1 MTSNINLAPLLIPL
15 GMLMLGW
22 IIGFFDSNLRT
33 AKKIK
38 EAEQKAELAI
48 HQAKAESQ
56 RAIEAAAAQSVL
68 AAPPPADTSALKLG
82 IDKSNRANLELDGQ
96 LVNTARL
103 TSAQRK
109 RLIDLTETMRAWVEG
124 GAAQSRSAVSQ
135 PASRPLAAQTPS
147 LKKLV
152 PSPRAAQT
160 PPIAASVSQ
169 PKPSR
174 LAAVLLPP
182 LKDAAAPLTSM
193 AAQIE
198 DILQTNLLGTPLENR
213 GVHINESVQG
223 SVVVMVGAQKYESIS
238 EVPDA
243 EILAAI
249 KAAVAEWERKYT
261 PGI

>member
-48 HQAKAESQ
+48 NQAQAESQ
-56 RAIEAAAAQSVL
+56 RAIEAAAAQPILS
-68 AAPPPADTSALKLG
+68 APPLPDNSALKLG

-96 LVNTARL
+96 RVNTAHL

-109 RLIDLTETMRAWVEG
+109 RLIDLLATMRAWVEG

-135 PASRPLAAQTPS
+135 PALRPLAAQTPS
-147 LKKLV
+147 LKKSV
-152 PSPRAAQT
+152 PSSGAAQT
-160 PPIAASVSQ
+160 PPVAASVSQ
-169 PKPSR
+169 PKPAP

-182 LKDAAAPLTSM
+182 LKDAVQPPTSM
-193 AAQIE
+193 VAQIE
-198 DILQTNLLGTPLENR
+198 DILQTNLFGTPLENR
-213 GVHINESVQG
+213 GVHINESIQG
-223 SVVVMVGAQKYESIS
+223 GVVVMVGAQKYESIS

-249 KAAVAEWERKYT
+249 RAAVAEWERKYT